1 MKIPLLLIW
10 VCLIGCCALP
20 PVNEQQMVEKHPL
33 DKSQVSKL
41 TLENGLKVYLLSDPD
56 FNKSSASMCVDAGS
70 LQDPENR
77 QGLAHFLEHMLFLG
91 TEKYPDV
98 DEYSTYLQ
106 NNGGMS
112 NAYTAGDHTNYQFQ
126 VFPNAFEGALDRF
139 AQFFIAPLFTAKYT
153 DREKNAVHSEYQK
166 NKMNDNW
173 REQQIIFSF
182 VREGHPQRKF
192 NIGNLETLGDIKR
205 EELLEFY
212 NDEYSSNRMSLAVL
226 SNHSLDDL
234 EKWSRAYFSAI
245 PNHNLEE
252 IIYDHDVIN
261 RKETFRLVTI
271 NPVKD
276 LRDLEI
282 SFLLPGTRKY
292 YKSKPGR
299 ILGYIAGHEGM
310 GSVLSF
316 LKGKGWA
323 RALRAGVY
331 QATDSYSYANLRI
344 GLTPEGLKEYRS
356 IIKSVMS
363 YIKLLKNSEYPDYVF
378 DHLKTMSSLDEIYTN
393 KGEGMWRAT
402 SLSNEANQFPL
413 EDAGRIRYIFEE
425 QDKAVWNEILSYC
438 VPDNMLSTLISKD
451 VKTNKL
457 EHFFEAP
464 YGYEEDDEFYQELI
478 NVGLDSNLAL
488 PEPNSFLPEN
498 ASVPNRKHKDH
509 IVPRLLVNERGMK
522 LYFGKDH
529 EFLRPK
535 GVINFKILFP
545 EGKMSLEHRV
555 MLKMYVACVNESLNE
570 LAYPAKQAGLNYTLR
585 EGYEG
590 LYLTISGYTES
601 AMTLYDIIMS
611 HLVNYQ
617 ISDDQFNALKDKI
630 LRDYQNFPLSDAWQ
644 VTRGKNADVYNN
656 VNYDWEE
663 SFEMAT
669 GITGESVRK
678 YGKSIYKRIYVEGL
692 IYGDFSKR
700 EARRTVRIFKE
711 KTGARPVPRD
721 ESFELRYLTQEKPES
736 IQYVGNLDVDNS
748 CFWREYHFGLD
759 SPETRAAVMI
769 ISQALK
775 QPFFTEMRTNQQLG
789 YIVWS
794 SNLNRDENHYLYFAI
809 QSGEYSADELNH
821 RADEFIKTCPS
832 LLKAMSA
839 DMFEQLRESAIEKL
853 EQKPKSISERSTK
866 LTTLIFE
873 HNAEFDRDEKTI
885 SAIRNV
891 EKNELAETLEKILG
905 EDSHRMVNCLMFADG
920 HKNTA
925 GLASTFED
933 VRDWKKSRIYK

>member
-1 MKIPLLLIW
+1 MKIFLLLIY
-10 VCLIGCCALP
+10 VFLIGSCAWP

-33 DKSQVSKL
+33 DKSQIRKL

-56 FNKSSASMCVDAGS
+56 FNKSSAAMCVDVGS

-91 TEKYPDV
+91 TEKFPNV
-98 DEYSTYLQ
+98 DEYSTYLR

-126 VFPNAFEGALDRF
+126 VFPDALEGALDRF
-139 AQFFIAPLFTAKYT
+139 SQFFIAPIFTAEYT
-153 DREKNAVHSEYQK
+153 NREKNAVHSEYQK

-173 REQQIIFSF
+173 REQQIAFSF
-182 VREGHPQRKF
+182 VRKGHPQRKF

-212 NDEYSSNRMSLAVL
+212 NNEYSSNRMSLAVL
-226 SNHSLDDL
+226 SNHGLNVL
-234 EKWSRAYFSAI
+234 EEWSKTYFSAI
-245 PNHNLEE
+245 QNYDLDE
-252 IIYDHDVIN
+252 IIYEHDVIN
-261 RKETFRLVTI
+261 RKETFRLI
-271 NPVKD
+271 NIIPVKD

-282 SFLLPGTRKY
+282 SFILPGTRKY

-299 ILGYIAGHEGM
+299 ILGYMTGHEGR
-310 GSVLSF
+310 GSILSF
-316 LKGKGWA
+316 LKAKGWA
-323 RALRAGVY
+323 TTLRAEIY
-331 QATDSYSYANLRI
+331 QATDSYGYANLRI
-344 GLTPEGLKEYRS
+344 GLTPEGLKEHRN
-356 IIKSVMS
+356 IIKSVVS

-378 DHLKTMSSLDEIYTN
+378 DHLKTMSFLNETYSN

-402 SLSNEANQFPL
+402 SLANETNQYPL

-425 QDKAVWNEILSYC
+425 QDKTAWNEILSYC
-438 VPDNMLSTLISKD
+438 VPDNMLSSLISKD
-451 VKTNKL
+451 VKTNKI
-457 EHFFEAP
+457 EHFFDAP

-478 NVGLDSNLAL
+478 NAGPNSGITI
-488 PEPNSFLPEN
+488 PEPNAFLPQN
-498 ASVPNRKHKDH
+498 ASVPNRKYKDLV
-509 IVPRLLVNERGMK
+509 IPRLLVNERGMK
-522 LYFGKDH
+522 LYYGKDH

-545 EGKMSLEHRV
+545 KDKMSLEHQV
-555 MLKMYVACVNESLNE
+555 MLKIYVACVNESLNE
-570 LAYPAKQAGLNYTLR
+570 PAYPAKQAGLNYTLR

-590 LYLTISGYTES
+590 LYMTISGYTES
-601 AMTLYDIIMS
+601 AMILYDIIMS

-617 ISDDQFNALKDKI
+617 ISDDEFNALKDKI

-644 VTRGKNADVYNN
+644 ITRKKNADIYNN
-656 VNYDWEE
+656 INYDWEE
-663 SFEMAT
+663 SFEMAKD
-669 GITGESVRK
+669 ITSESVGK
-678 YGKSIYKRIYVEGL
+678 YAESIFKRIYVEGL
-692 IYGDFSKR
+692 IYGNFSKR
-700 EARRTVRIFKE
+700 EARQAIRIFKE
-711 KTGARPVPRD
+711 KTSARPVHRKG
-721 ESFELRYLTQEKPES
+721 SFELKYLSQERPES
-736 IQYVGNLDVDNS
+736 IQYIGKLDVDNS
-748 CFWREYHFGLD
+748 CFWREYHFGMD
-759 SPETRAAVMI
+759 SPKTRADVMI

-821 RADEFIKTCPS
+821 HADKFIKTCPA
-832 LLKAMSA
+832 LLNSISD
-839 DMFEQLRESAIEKL
+839 DMFEQLRESSIENL

-866 LTTLIFE
+866 LTNLIFE

-885 SAIRNV
+885 SAIKNV
-891 EKNELAETLEKILG
+891 EKNKLVETLEKILS
-905 EDSHRMVNCLMFADG
+905 EESYRMVNCLMFADDHG
-920 HKNTA
+920 NAA
-925 GLASTFED
+925 GITSTFDD